1 MRKRA
6 ASIFTREDALL
17 EAFVLEDLL
26 QRELFKVLATDLW
39 LLGADWTDSTG
50 FTHRPVV
57 EQ

>member
-6 ASIFTREDALL
+6 ASICTREDALL
-17 EAFVLEDLL
+17 ETLVLEDLL
-26 QRELFKVLATDLW
+26 ERDLFEVLVTDLW